1 MILNLD
7 TNQNK
12 NHNLDHLTE
21 HNKYSARTVLTVGL
35 AMLLLLLIF
44 QLYMILY
51 DPSAFIAW
59 LSFAIYMVFVVLS
72 YKKTPIFF
80 WLFFL
85 FYLGQGTAI
94 VSCAYL
100 ESGNFISEQSIYAY
114 ATGATSRLVMYNLIF
129 FLAGLFMF
137 VLYQKKQPRNF
148 MKFQSL
154 SSMGRWTIC
163 LGVFLL
169 LTILHIGLY
178 IFGVPLFEGLDRI
191 SYWLDHPMPIFRTLG
206 GQLFFITFL
215 LGILYSHSKQWVY
228 LLLFLGICIYLILL
242 SEKYSGLFIV
252 GYLFLLPIIITRLT
266 KGKLP
271 LPLKSIGIYAI
282 VICSLFLSVIY
293 YHYSV
298 IHYSPDLSITKSIV
312 NRVLGL
318 QGHVWWGTDVEVM
331 NRNRI
336 VDFDQLSKEFSSFMS
351 FSSKDEDVGMKYLI
365 SLVAPPYIAQ
375 AYLERGINFTMGY
388 PAIGLYIF
396 NYVGLALL
404 QIIVAAIVVV
414 AITYVYQKLT
424 KYQLI
429 RAAVAIKIFIE
440 IYGAFTIGNFY
451 QLFSL
456 KVVIYVLISIF
467 LESVVFLGN
476 KRKFA

>member
-1 MILNLD
+1 LNLAL
-7 TNQNK
+7 NRNK
-12 NHNLDHLTE
+12 NH
-21 HNKYSARTVLTVGL
+21 GL
-35 AMLLLLLIF
+35 GSFTKDYQHSVKLVFFYGLGLLSLIF
-44 QLYMILY
+44 LFQLFMILHK
-51 DPSAFIAW
+51 PSIWIAW
-59 LSFAIYMVFVVLS
+59 FSLIIYLVFGGLT
-72 YKKTPIFF
+72 YKKTPTFF

-85 FYLGQGTAI
+85 FYFGQGIAI
-94 VSCAYL
+94 ISCVYL
-100 ESGNFISEQSIYAY
+100 ESGNYISEQAVFAY
-114 ATGATSRLVMYNLIF
+114 VTGATSRLVMYNLIF
-129 FLAGLFMF
+129 FLAGLVMF
-137 VLYQKKQPRNF
+137 TLYIKNGRRSF
-148 MKFQSL
+148 AVSQSIPKL
-154 SSMGRWTIC
+154 GIWTIC
-163 LGVFLL
+163 LGLSLL
-169 LTILHIGLY
+169 LTILYIGLY
-178 IFGVPLFEGLDRI
+178 IYGVPLFEGLDRYR
-191 SYWLDHPMPIFRTLG
+191 YWADHPMPVFRLLS
-206 GQLFFITFL
+206 GQ
-215 LGILYSHSKQWVY
+215 VY
-228 LLLFLGICIYLILL
+228 LLLFLLGILFAHSKRRIYLVLLIGCCVYLILQ
-242 SEKYSGLFIV
+242 SVKFSGLFIV

-293 YHYSV
+293 YHYSA
-298 IHYSPDLSITKSIV
+298 IHYSPDLPITESIA

-351 FSSKDEDVGMKYLI
+351 FSPEDEDVGMKYLM

-375 AYLERGINFTMGY
+375 AYLEKGVNFTMGY

-396 NYVGLALL
+396 NYVGLAFL

-414 AITYVYQKLT
+414 AIAYVYQKIT
-424 KYQLI
+424 RYQLI